1 MIKTRGSLVLD
12 QEGMSNVLKRT
23 LSLIMNVSF
32 SVGIVI
38 IIAAYPILG
47 KNTIGKPGMWF
58 AVLTCF
64 LVGIVVIGFS
74 LITKSRLLANLYQ
87 GISLLVYLMM
97 IGIALLVLS
106 GGLQIL
112 SILLGMLGILN
123 SGGYLLI
130 LMKPQFS

>member
-1 MIKTRGSLVLD
+1 MIETRGSLVLD
-12 QEGMSNVLKRT
+12 QERMSNVLKRT
-23 LSLIMNVSF
+23 LSLIMNASF

-47 KNTIGKPGMWF
+47 KNTIGKPGMWL

-64 LVGIVVIGFS
+64 LVDIVVIGFS
-74 LITKSRLLANLYQ
+74 LITKSGLLANLYQ
-87 GISLLVYLMM
+87 GISLLVYLIR
-97 IGIALLVLS
+97 IGIAILVLS

-130 LMKPQFS
+130 FMKPQFS

>member
-1 MIKTRGSLVLD
+1 M
-12 QEGMSNVLKRT
+12 LKRT
-23 LSLIMNVSF
+23 LSLIMNASF

-47 KNTIGKPGMWF
+47 KNTIGKPGMWL

-74 LITKSRLLANLYQ
+74 LITKSGLLTNLYQ
-87 GISLLVYLMM
+87 GISLLVYLIM

-112 SILLGMLGILN
+112 SVLLGILGILN
-123 SGGYLLI
+123 SGEYLLI